1 MLAGL
6 GFVQRCS
13 RRADGAGLP
22 QTSPISIGV
31 PAGDEADL
39 VLDMGASFG
48 LGLELFESVPSL
60 QGAFFKN
67 LAVGTAGTVVLYSC
81 SAARQTK

>member
-1 MLAGL
+1 MFRSRHACLHGCSVLA
-6 GFVQRCS
+6 VCNVAH
-13 RRADGAGLP
+13 ADGIAVS

-67 LAVGTAGTVVLYSC
+67 LAVGTAGTIVP
-81 SAARQTK
+81 

>member
-1 MLAGL
+1 M
-6 GFVQRCS
+6 S
-13 RRADGAGLP
+13 

-67 LAVGTAGTVVLYSC
+67 LAVGTAERSYFTRRALPRDKTVWHP
-81 SAARQTK
+81 AAFDVRTMV

>member
-1 MLAGL
+1 M
-6 GFVQRCS
+6 S
-13 RRADGAGLP
+13 

-67 LAVGTAGTVVLYSC
+67 LAVGTAERIRTVVLYSR
-81 SAARQTK
+81 SAARQNGLAPRRF

>member
-1 MLAGL
+1 M
-6 GFVQRCS
+6 S
-13 RRADGAGLP
+13 

-67 LAVGTAGTVVLYSC
+67 LAVGKAERTVVLYSR
-81 SAARQTK
+81 SAARQNGLAPRRF

>member
-1 MLAGL
+1 METN
-6 GFVQRCS
+6 
-13 RRADGAGLP
+13 GAAAP

-31 PAGDEADL
+31 PAGEEADL

-67 LAVGTAGTVVLYSC
+67 LAVGTARTIVPYSY
-81 SAARQTK
+81 